1 MPKDETMKML
11 SSKPSKIDSVGSSS
25 GSFAE
30 LKFIANLAR
39 ELASLVHP
47 KKIAKKV
54 TLNLR
59 KATEAEICAL
69 ALESNKC
76 GTVSSAFTSENKKLE
91 NFLNKSRFK
100 KWLQILPSRFPF
112 HLDDKEQFFLN
123 FGGHALEYVSPILI
137 KDEVKGAVI
146 LGFRDSRHQIP
157 ANLIEA
163 ATQIA
168 SIGLNACENYDKVI
182 ETSIKHT
189 KEENQ
194 EFIEAILDALP
205 VSLYVVDRNYRIIAW
220 NKNRELGIQGVPKDE
235 VIGRSIFEVL
245 SRYPAEDLR
254 LELDRIFR
262 TGKIQRIEQKI
273 IDSNGVTTYWLIS
286 KVPMRDPKT
295 NEITHIIAIGEDI
308 TTRVESIQAIARAEK
323 LAAVGRLAAG
333 VVHEINNPLATIAA
347 CAESLENRL
356 KEGAFK
362 ESPELEDFQ
371 EYLSLIRDEA
381 FRCKNI
387 TNSLLD
393 FSRARSSNRVPLD
406 VNSII
411 KSSLKLLEHQKRREN
426 ISIQLELEKSLPFIK
441 ADEGQIQQCIIALAT
456 NAIDAMPNG
465 GILTFRTF
473 TKSNKVFIEVQ
484 DTGHGISSEN
494 LPKIFEPFF
503 TTKEIGKGT
512 GLGLAVCYGIVAEH
526 QGKLTVRSKP
536 GEGSTFTMSFPIF
549 SE

>member
-1 MPKDETMKML
+1 
-11 SSKPSKIDSVGSSS
+11 
-25 GSFAE
+25 
-30 LKFIANLAR
+30 
-39 ELASLVHP
+39 
-47 KKIAKKV
+47 
-54 TLNLR
+54 
-59 KATEAEICAL
+59 
-69 ALESNKC
+69 
-76 GTVSSAFTSENKKLE
+76 
-91 NFLNKSRFK
+91 
-100 KWLQILPSRFPF
+100 
-112 HLDDKEQFFLN
+112 
-123 FGGHALEYVSPILI
+123 
-137 KDEVKGAVI
+137 
-146 LGFRDSRHQIP
+146 
-157 ANLIEA
+157 
-163 ATQIA
+163 
-168 SIGLNACENYDKVI
+168 
-182 ETSIKHT
+182 
-189 KEENQ
+189 
-194 EFIEAILDALP
+194 
-205 VSLYVVDRNYRIIAW
+205 
-220 NKNRELGIQGVPKDE
+220 
-235 VIGRSIFEVL
+235 
-245 SRYPAEDLR
+245 
-254 LELDRIFR
+254 
-262 TGKIQRIEQKI
+262 
-273 IDSNGVTTYWLIS
+273 
-286 KVPMRDPKT
+286 MRDPKT